1 MPAPTPTDLQALSDA
16 ELHQLRIDVAQE
28 RARRDELAS
37 LPTDI
42 DALIQRFVDHG
53 GDKTK
58 IKNPQS
64 YVKGPKGNTGKA

>member
-1 MPAPTPTDLQALSDA
+1 MAAPTPEDLQALNDNQLS
-16 ELHQLRIDVAQE
+16 QLRLDVAAE

-42 DALIQRFVDHG
+42 DAMIQRFVDHG

>member
-1 MPAPTPTDLQALSDA
+1 MAAPTPEDLQALNDNQLS
-16 ELHQLRIDVAQE
+16 QLRLDVAAE

-42 DALIQRFVDHG
+42 DAMIQRFVDHG

-64 YVKGPKGNTGKA
+64 YVKSPKGNTGKA